1 MLIHLLSRRIV
12 NEGPFIYSRDMS
24 PRPRGISDASILKA
38 TAQAIGRMGPNRLT
52 LADVAK
58 EAGIA
63 PATLMQRFGSK
74 RGLLLALA
82 RTSTEGET
90 LEPFRAA
97 LAAEGPRLEALVNLL
112 AACAGMFVK
121 TPEELANHLAFLQI
135 DLSDADFYAVALE
148 QAKQIRAGIRM
159 MLDAAVDAGEL
170 EAQDI
175 LHLAQALQASYNG
188 SMVMWAIYREG
199 KVGDWVR
206 GDLEAI
212 LGTLRG
218 KEVKGA
224 GRKTK
229 VKG

>member
-1 MLIHLLSRRIV
+1 
-12 NEGPFIYSRDMS
+12 MS

-82 RTSTEGET
+82 RTSTEGAT
-90 LEPFRAA
+90 LEPFHAA
-97 LAAEGPRLEALVNLL
+97 LAAEGPVLEALINLL
-112 AACAGMFVK
+112 ATCAGTFVK

-148 QAKQIRAGIRM
+148 QAKQIRAGIRL

-170 EAQDI
+170 EARDT

-188 SMVMWAIYREG
+188 STLMWAIYREE
-199 KVGDWVR
+199 KIADWVKR
-206 GDLEAI
+206 DLEAI
-212 LGTLRG
+212 LGTLRH
-218 KEVKGA
+218 KKVNGA
-224 GRKTK
+224 GKKKK
-229 VKG
+229 VKE